1 MHMKYVLQSFIV
13 TERVWLS
20 SKVHLPSDKVQR
32 KLRCSYIIITR
43 ILLQASQLYR
53 VKEANKLSRLGYNL
67 TQHFLITFLHVMQIR
82 E

>member
-1 MHMKYVLQSFIV
+1 MKSVLQIFKV

-32 KLRCSYIIITR
+32 KLWCSYIIITC

-53 VKEANKLSRLGYNL
+53 AEKANKLSHLGYNL
-67 TQHFLITFLHVMQIR
+67 TQHFFITFLYVM
-82 E
+82 EVW